1 MKVVRN
7 LIFGLFSM
15 LLMGAGHFAFAN
27 EAVVTAR
34 RNPPKLEVSS
44 SSNVIPK
51 DVTIKVRDLP
61 VESNNG
67 VWCKWVKRHTIHLFC
82 EIVVEWVL
90 MVMV

>member
-27 EAVVTAR
+27 EAVVIAR

-67 VWCKWVKRHTIHLFC
+67 V
-82 EIVVEWVL
+82 
-90 MVMV
+90 

>member
-1 MKVVRN
+1 
-7 LIFGLFSM
+7 M
-15 LLMGAGHFAFAN
+15 LLMGAGHFAFAK

-67 VWCKWVKRHTIHLFC
+67 V
-82 EIVVEWVL
+82 
-90 MVMV
+90 